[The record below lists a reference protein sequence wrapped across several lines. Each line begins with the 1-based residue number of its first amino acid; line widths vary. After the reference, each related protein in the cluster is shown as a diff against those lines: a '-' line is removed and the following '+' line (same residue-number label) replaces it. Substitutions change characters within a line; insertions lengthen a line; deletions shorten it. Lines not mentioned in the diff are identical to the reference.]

1 MKEPIQYFYDI
12 VHRVAQQSE
21 CKTRQV
27 GAILVRDGTIILEG
41 WNSPPS
47 KCDASMCP
55 RCKNGKPESGTNL
68 DSGICNHAEGSLL
81 SYSAR
86 LGIPTLGAEMWLTC
100 KPCSLCSGLI
110 SRAGIIKVHYFDEY
124 NSPLTE
130 MILSR
135 GKVELIRYIK
145 TQLTTTGSDEVVES
159 WQALTNKITAY

>member
-27 GAILVRDGTIILEG
+27 GAILVMDGTIIAEG

-47 KCDASMCP
+47 KCDSEDCP

-68 DSGICNHAEGSLL
+68 ELGICNHAESNISGICS
-81 SYSAR
+81 R
-86 LGIPTLGAEMWLTC
+86 LGISTLGAEMWLTC

-110 SRAGIIKVHYFDEY
+110 SRMKIAKVHYFAEY
-124 NSPLTE
+124 NSPLSE
-130 MILSR
+130 MILQR
-135 GKVELIRYIK
+135 GNVDLFSYSKDDNGKWIIDK
-145 TQLTTTGSDEVVES
+145 
-159 WQALTNKITAY
+159 K